1 MLTQEVCLETNP
13 QLDHITM
20 TLAADQPTILYVDD
34 NPKSRRLLTTILR
47 DCGFAVVGAGNAF
60 EALLAAHR
68 QTFGLA
74 LVDYSMPE
82 LNGAQLSRRLKK
94 IQPGLP
100 VVILSGM
107 VALPSYEMC
116 QIDAHFGRGATLDD
130 LLNAIRGLLRS
141 GSPSVVAGT
150 AQTNSKS
157 RSADPR
163 ERSRFRSTA

>member
-34 NPKSRRLLTTILR
+34 NPRSRRLLTTILR
-47 DCGFAVVGAGNAF
+47 DCGFAVMGAGNAF

-68 QTFGLA
+68 QRFGVA
-74 LVDYSMPE
+74 LVDYAMPD

-100 VVILSGM
+100 VVVLSGM

-116 QIDAHFGRGATLDD
+116 QIDAHFGRGAILDD
-130 LLNAIRGLLRS
+130 LLATIRSLLRS

-150 AQTNSKS
+150 AQTTAIS
-157 RSADPR
+157 RSAGQR
-163 ERSRFRSTA
+163 ERSRLRPSA

>member
-1 MLTQEVCLETNP
+1 MLAQEVCLETNP

-34 NPKSRRLLTTILR
+34 NPRSRRLLTSILR
-47 DCGFAVVGAGNAF
+47 DCGFAVLGAGNAF

-74 LVDYSMPE
+74 LLDYSMPD

-100 VVILSGM
+100 VVVLSGM

-116 QIDAHFGRGATLDD
+116 QIDAHFGRGATLDE
-130 LLNAIRGLLRS
+130 LLNRIRGLLRS
-141 GSPSVVAGT
+141 GPHGGVAGCT
-150 AQTNSKS
+150 GPRDV
-157 RSADPR
+157 RSGAADP
-163 ERSRFRSTA
+163 ERSRFRSSA